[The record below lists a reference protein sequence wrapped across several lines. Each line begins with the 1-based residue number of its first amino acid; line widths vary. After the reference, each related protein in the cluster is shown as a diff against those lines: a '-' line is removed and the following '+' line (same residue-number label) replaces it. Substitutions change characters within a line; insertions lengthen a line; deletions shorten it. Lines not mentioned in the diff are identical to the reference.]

1 MKGIY
6 LLENALNMHEDAAE
20 VESHR
25 GFQAAQVHDLVHHAG
40 QLLLGHAAHVLDHR
54 ARVRAVVH
62 RAVHVRRQQ
71 LGARAGHVVGLA
83 APGLAA
89 LVVGR
94 LQVPSATEP

>member
-1 MKGIY
+1 MWHMKGIY

-25 GFQAAQVHDLVHHAG
+25 GFQAA